1 MCKQKG
7 FLLLLWVIML
17 SVLPL
22 STFAQEKL
30 NKRVSVNV
38 KQASVESVLS
48 SVKKQTG
55 LSFVYNAE
63 QAKSWPK
70 IDLKETNRP
79 ASEVLDKIVGLIGCS
94 YEMKNDIVTIYKQRL
109 SGNERTVRGYVRD
122 ENGEELIGAL
132 VSIGEGQLATVT
144 DAEGFY
150 TLNIPTEKTI
160 LKFSYVG
167 METKYVTFK
176 VGTD

>member
-30 NKRVSVNV
+30 NKKVSVNV

-63 QAKSWPK
+63 LAKSWPK
-70 IDLKETNRP
+70 ISLNETNRP
-79 ASEVLDKIVGLIGCS
+79 ASEVLDRIVALIGCS
-94 YEMKNDIVTIYKQRL
+94 Y
-109 SGNERTVRGYVRD
+109 
-122 ENGEELIGAL
+122 
-132 VSIGEGQLATVT
+132 
-144 DAEGFY
+144 
-150 TLNIPTEKTI
+150 
-160 LKFSYVG
+160 
-167 METKYVTFK
+167 
-176 VGTD
+176 